1 MKKKLLPLVAAA
13 LLSMGITTVE
23 AQIDSSELVLGGILL
38 GEPMADVVA
47 DYGEPVTS
55 RVGGFWYAYCS
66 YGDTMG
72 ITVQPDDYTDLDD
85 LTKSCVVAIGSKS
98 RNGVRTPKGISV
110 GSTEEEVLA
119 AYGAP
124 DTIRQGIWGKDY
136 TYYDGENHRGASY
149 LQVQM
154 KDGVVISISVC
165 ENTGE

>member
-13 LLSMGITTVE
+13 LLAMGITTVE

-72 ITVQPDDYTDLDD
+72 IIVQPDDYTNLDD

-98 RNGVRTPKGISV
+98 RNGVRTPKGIGV
-110 GSTEEEVLA
+110 GSTEEVLA

-124 DTIRQGIWGKDY
+124 DSIRQGNWGKGY
-136 TYYDGENHRGASY
+136 TYYDRANRRGASS
-149 LQVQM
+149 LRIQM